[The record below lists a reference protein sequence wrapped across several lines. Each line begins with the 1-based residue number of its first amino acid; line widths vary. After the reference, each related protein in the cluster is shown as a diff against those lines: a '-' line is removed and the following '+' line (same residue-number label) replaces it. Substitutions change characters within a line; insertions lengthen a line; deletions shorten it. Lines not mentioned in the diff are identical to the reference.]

1 MADKVDAF
9 ENALKGKN
17 VPVLVLNNK
26 WHRIFDFMEP
36 DKTIKKMEEELNS
49 LLKKQGRLNTQLK
62 DLKKVKKKLMDGIVD
77 EMHKEDSFSEKKREE
92 SKRLIEECNRKLEEC
107 EDELLG
113 LPREIQQVNH
123 ELMIHTMELCY
134 QVLKGNEKEIIEIA
148 EWINRIRVELKKNV
162 VRKQQKE
169 VANQEMY
176 AFMHDVLGANV
187 IELFDMKYNPMD
199 NPVRKKEDKQ

>member
-1 MADKVDAF
+1 MADKIDTF
-9 ENALKGKN
+9 EKALQGKN
-17 VPVLVLNNK
+17 VPILVLDNK
-26 WHRIFDFMEP
+26 WHRLFDFMEP
-36 DKTIKKMEEELNS
+36 DKTIKRMEEELNS

-62 DLKKVKKKLMDGIVD
+62 DIKKVKKKLMDGIVD

-92 SKRLIEECNRKLEEC
+92 SKRLIEECNVKLEEC

-113 LPREIQQVNH
+113 LPREIYRVNH
-123 ELMIHTMELCY
+123 ELMLHTMELCY

-169 VANQEMY
+169 VANQGMY
-176 AFMHDVLGANV
+176 AFMHDILGPDV
-187 IELFDMKYNPMD
+187 IDVFDMKYNPLE
-199 NPVRKKEDKQ
+199 NPVKKKGE